1 MNNVKVS
8 TKYQIVIPK
17 RIRNITNIKPGMEL
31 ELIAY
36 DNRIELIPLKPIKNL
51 KGILKGMDTKIIRD
65 KDRL

>member
-17 RIRNITNIKPGMEL
+17 KVRNLTNIKPGMEL
-31 ELIAY
+31 ELIAFN
-36 DNRIELIPLKPIKNL
+36 DRIELIPLRPIKKI
-51 KGILKGMDTKIIRD
+51 KGILKGMDTNIIRD